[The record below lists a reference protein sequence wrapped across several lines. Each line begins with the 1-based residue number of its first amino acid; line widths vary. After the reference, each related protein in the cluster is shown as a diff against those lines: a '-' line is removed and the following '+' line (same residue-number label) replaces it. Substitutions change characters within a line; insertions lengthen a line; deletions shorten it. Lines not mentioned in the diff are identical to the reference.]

1 MAINKTRL
9 REYLKELKAL
19 QTEVGDTQF
28 LKIFEERV
36 LDALSR
42 KLIDVD
48 DVEYLQREIGQLFK
62 IDFSKFDL
70 KILQS
75 YNTTLEIVNDLYD
88 DLGGDIA
95 RQFAA
100 MRALEKVHRLQ
111 LDSYADST
119 VKAIAKIVQK
129 GALENQTYKEVA
141 KSIKALNDDKA
152 SYYAETLAKTQIKR
166 YGRQSRYQKAL
177 IGGVTIFL
185 YTGVLGVNSRPFC
198 RACFDKNF
206 HIDDIKK
213 MSNGMLDPVL
223 LNAGGWNCVH
233 EFEPHPSAKKAD
245 AVSGKIFKVTGGAK
259 VFGDERTKKQ
269 FNFSI
274 GADSFGGY
282 KDIQKYVDKIRKL
295 SLKGKRLDHIRG
307 HYSDLEDRT
316 IELKLR
322 RIIDKPDNMYYQY
335 NSGPRIVFE
344 RNGEFVF
351 ASARKFHTMF
361 KPAGKNGAEAFQKN
375 LVSLFVKLNSI
386 D

>member
-1 MAINKTRL
+1 MSINKTRL

-28 LKIFEERV
+28 LKVFEERV
-36 LDALSR
+36 LDALAR

-48 DVEYLQREIGQLFK
+48 DVEFLQREIGQLFK

-119 VKAIAKIVQK
+119 VKALAKIVQK
-129 GALENQTYKEVA
+129 GALESQTYKEVA

-177 IGGVTIFL
+177 IGGVTV
-185 YTGVLGVNSRPFC
+185 YEYAGVLRVTTRPFC
-198 RACFDKNF
+198 RICLGKRF
-206 HIDDIKK
+206 HIDDILK
-213 MSNGMLDPVL
+213 MSNGNLDPVL
-223 LNAGGWNCVH
+223 INAGGWNCIH
-233 EFEPHPSAKKAD
+233 ELEPDPTAKKAD
-245 AVSGKIFKVTGGAK
+245 AISGKVFTVTGGAK
-259 VFGDERTKKQ
+259 IFGDAKMKKQ

-274 GADSFGGY
+274 GADSLGGY
-282 KDIQKYVDKIRKL
+282 KDIQTYVDKIRKL
-295 SLKGKRLDHIRG
+295 SLKGKRLEHIRG

-335 NSGPRIVFE
+335 NKGPKIVFE

-361 KPAGKNGAEAFQKN
+361 KPAGEKGQERYQKN
-375 LVSLFVKLNSI
+375 LISLLVKLHSI